1 LKTLILGTLFFLL
14 SGCALVGLAAT
25 AISATVKIVE
35 NLLRITGSILKDDD
49 VEKKRK
55 MNKVAY

>member
-14 SGCALVGLAAT
+14 SGCALVSLAAT
-25 AISATVKIVE
+25 AISTTVKIVE

-49 VEKKRK
+49 DEEKKK
-55 MNKVAY
+55 NE